1 MRHMTAKRIAWGI
14 AAVGTLGSAPGLQA
28 QIGVGTWTRTDAAG
42 IGLSMTV
49 TVCCSGG
56 RRLVYHV
63 KGPNGSTIILTVDS
77 PMDGTEVP
85 ALVGGKP
92 SGETMAIKR
101 VDDHHYTGVV
111 KMDGQPFGTSKGVLS
126 ADGRTLTVES
136 TPAGPN
142 QKTQIETWV
151 LK

>member
-1 MRHMTAKRIAWGI
+1 MRHITAKRLAWGL
-14 AAVGTLGSAPGLQA
+14 AAVGMLGSAPGLQA

-42 IGLSMTV
+42 RGITMTV
-49 TVCCSGG
+49 TVCCNGG
-56 RRLVYHV
+56 RRLVYQL
-63 KGPNGSTIILTVDS
+63 KDSNGSTILLTVDS

-85 ALVGGKP
+85 ALMAGKP
-92 SGETMAIKR
+92 SGETMAITR

-111 KMDGQPFGTSKGVLS
+111 KMNGQPFGTSKGVLS

-136 TPAGPN
+136 TPVGPN
-142 QKTQIETWV
+142 QKPQIETWV